1 MTRVLLRSV
10 IPNATGRCFSSPLL
24 PVKGRPAAPSRDP
37 LPMNLVSHLLG
48 AASWCLSGVRILTF
62 RRHAPR
68 LVLKQWVLLSH
79 DDGETCAKRLGMWA
93 IGKNRG
99 GPPNKSV
106 LRQGKG
112 RMLGFCISP
121 GWDRRNDLNVT
132 RFQVHEFL
140 SGSFNGFVLM
150 RADFNATVKSFCD
163 RRTRFRNSEN
173 QSNGV
178 FFEDRRHICGS
189 PCGCGSIAHKT
200 FFQVNR
206 PVSVDALVSHARL

>member
-1 MTRVLLRSV
+1 
-10 IPNATGRCFSSPLL
+10 
-24 PVKGRPAAPSRDP
+24 
-37 LPMNLVSHLLG
+37 
-48 AASWCLSGVRILTF
+48 
-62 RRHAPR
+62 
-68 LVLKQWVLLSH
+68 
-79 DDGETCAKRLGMWA
+79 
-93 IGKNRG
+93 
-99 GPPNKSV
+99 
-106 LRQGKG
+106 
-112 RMLGFCISP
+112 MLGSCISP
-121 GWDRRNDLNVT
+121 GDRRNDLNVT

-140 SGSFNGFVLM
+140 SGGFNGFELM

-206 PVSVDALVSHARL
+206 PVSVDALVSHRLQHGYARACIQDGPVFFAARIEWRFQAFFDDSRCLGDPRGHLHCVELQERG